1 MNEWVGEII
10 GGALVGASLGLVGA
24 GGAILSVPIFGVL
37 LGHPPRDAVVEA
49 LLVTGTIAVVGATRA
64 ALHRGVDW
72 PRVALFG
79 LPGMAG
85 AAIGGW
91 GAQWLS
97 GAAQMGLFALVAAVA
112 AWRMAFGKQ
121 AGPPSSAPRSNKDAA
136 AAPPLAAAPP
146 QHPARAAAESIAA
159 GLGIGVLTGVIGV
172 GGGFLLVPALVVLLR
187 VPMKL
192 ATGTSLAIIAL
203 NCALGYASR
212 KLSPE
217 AAQIQIDWQ
226 AVALVSA
233 CGAAGALAGSH
244 LGGKLPQHTLRR
256 VFAGL
261 LLVAAVLAV
270 VQALR

>member
-49 LLVTGTIAVVGATRA
+49 LLVTGTIAVVGAARA
-64 ALHRGVDW
+64 AMRRGVDW

-79 LPGMAG
+79 VPGMAG

-97 GAAQMGLFALVAAVA
+97 GPAQMGVFALVAAVA
-112 AWRMAFGKQ
+112 AWRMAFGTQ
-121 AGPPSSAPRSNKDAA
+121 PGGAQQSA
-136 AAPPLAAAPP
+136 AAPHSAGAPAAPP
-146 QHPARAAAESIAA
+146 QHPARAAAEAIGA

-172 GGGFLLVPALVVLLR
+172 GGGFLLVPALVILLR

-203 NCALGYASR
+203 NCALGFASR
-212 KLSPE
+212 MMSPE
-217 AAQIQIDWQ
+217 AQQIQIDWQ
-226 AVALVSA
+226 AVVLVSA
-233 CGAAGALAGSH
+233 CGAAGALGGSH
-244 LGGKLPQHTLRR
+244 LGGKLPQHTLRQ

-270 VQALR
+270 VQAVR